1 MKIVKMNSVSTESES
16 GDEETLFEKEK
27 ILFV

>member
-16 GDEETLFEKEK
+16 GDEETLF
-27 ILFV
+27 